1 MVQRYGI
8 PLIVASGFSLLFY
21 LVMSW
26 SVKLETEFKF
36 KIRTEQ
42 RVFYTNSYTKS
53 TDGCI
58 QFLDRGENPAT
69 ACGNYTIEQTR
80 IK

>member
-1 MVQRYGI
+1 MMRKYGL
-8 PLIVASGFSLLFY
+8 PLLAASAFCLLLY
-21 LVMSW
+21 VMLEQDKK
-26 SVKLETEFKF
+26 VKTKYKYRIETEH
-36 KIRTEQ
+36 Q
-42 RVFYTNSYTKS
+42 VFRTNSYTKS